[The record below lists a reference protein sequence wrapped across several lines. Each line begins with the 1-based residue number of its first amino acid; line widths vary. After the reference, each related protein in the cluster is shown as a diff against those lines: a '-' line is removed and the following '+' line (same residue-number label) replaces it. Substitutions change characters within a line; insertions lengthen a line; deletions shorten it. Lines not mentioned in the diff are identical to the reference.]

1 MDCGGIREKACL
13 NERIIA
19 IVTSIGGGFN
29 VRFVLSLLDSRPLG
43 HIGQP
48 AASRMAAR
56 VGLYALAGTLAGA
69 VASGMLLWL
78 LLLL

>member
-1 MDCGGIREKACL
+1 MSNKLCL
-13 NERIIA
+13 DEGMIA

-29 VRFVLSLLDSRPLG
+29 VRFILSPLVSTCRRPLG

-48 AASRMAAR
+48 AVSRIATR

-69 VASGMLLWL
+69 VASGMLLWVL
-78 LLLL
+78 LLL

>member
-1 MDCGGIREKACL
+1 
-13 NERIIA
+13 
-19 IVTSIGGGFN
+19 